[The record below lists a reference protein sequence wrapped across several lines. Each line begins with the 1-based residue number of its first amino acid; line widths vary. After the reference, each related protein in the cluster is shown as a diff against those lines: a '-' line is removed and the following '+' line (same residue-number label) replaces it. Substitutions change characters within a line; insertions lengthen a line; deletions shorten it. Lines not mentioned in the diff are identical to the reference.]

1 MSLTFAIADLHGR
14 FDLLVS
20 ALHEIGDYGAKYD
33 GPHTVVFLGD
43 YIDRG
48 PKSRAIIERLMR
60 GPVGAWKWIV
70 LKGNH
75 EGIMLAWLRRKISW
89 DDWSING
96 GGATLIS
103 YGQSEGEQP
112 RRDVVPTEHIQ
123 WLERLPFLHVDQ
135 HRVFVHAGV
144 DPTIAL
150 DQQTEVTLTWLI
162 YPDGFVDGH
171 GDRHVVHGH
180 HQHAHGPELFAGRT
194 NLDTFAWRTGRLV
207 VGVFD
212 DAKPGGPIDFIEV
225 RGDG

>member
-14 FDLLVS
+14 FDLLTA
-20 ALHEIGDYGAKYD
+20 ALHKIGDCGAKHD

-48 PKSRAIIERLMR
+48 PKSRAIIERLMA
-60 GPVGAWKWIV
+60 GPVGTWKWIV

-75 EGIMLAWLRRKISW
+75 EGIMLGWLRGKISW

-112 RRDVVPTEHIQ
+112 SRDVVPTQHIQ
-123 WLERLPFLHVDQ
+123 WLERLPFLYVDQ

-144 DPTIAL
+144 DPTIPL
-150 DQQTEVTLTWLI
+150 DRQTEITLTWVI
-162 YPDGFVDGH
+162 YPDGFADGH
-171 GDRHVVHGH
+171 SNHHVVHGH
-180 HQHAHGPELFAGRT
+180 HQHAHGPELFVGRT
-194 NLDTFAWRTGRLV
+194 NLDTFAWHTGRLV

-212 DAKPGGPIDFIEV
+212 DAKQGGPIDLIEV
-225 RGDG
+225 WGDG